1 MGGRQKVSASGLD
14 PEPGNEAHKTEAF
27 VAEHMQVVLG
37 GTFDPVHDGH
47 WALFTRAFELGDVT
61 VGLTSDD
68 LANQSRYR
76 DRYVR
81 PFEARRADLR
91 EELAG
96 FAEEHGREFEVR
108 QLDEPTGIAVEPGF
122 DVLIVSPE
130 TKEGGERINDI
141 REEGGLS
148 PLQIEVVP
156 HERAED
162 GGIISSTRITRG
174 EIDEHGNLTPD
185 AEPRR
190 PPSEEQ

>member
-1 MGGRQKVSASGLD
+1 
-14 PEPGNEAHKTEAF
+14 
-27 VAEHMQVVLG
+27 MQVVLG

-47 WALFTRAFELGDVT
+47 RALFERAFELGDVT

-81 PFEARRADLR
+81 PFEARRRDLR
-91 EELAG
+91 AELSA
-96 FAEEHGREFEVR
+96 FAERFER
-108 QLDEPTGIAVEPGF
+108 TFEIRKLTEPTGIAVEPNF

-130 TKEGGERINDI
+130 TKGGGERINEI
-141 REEGGLS
+141 RAEEGS
-148 PLQIEVVP
+148 DPLQIAVVP

-162 GGIISSTRITRG
+162 GDIISSTRITRG

-185 AEPRR
+185 AQQRR
-190 PPSEEQ
+190 SPIGE

>member
-1 MGGRQKVSASGLD
+1 MSGAVD
-14 PEPGNEAHKTEAF
+14 RG
-27 VAEHMQVVLG
+27 HMEVVLG

-47 WALFTRAFELGDVT
+47 RALFSRAFELGNVT
-61 VGLTSDD
+61 VGLTSDE

-81 PFEARRADLR
+81 PFEERRRDLR
-91 EELAG
+91 GELED
-96 FAEEHGREFEVR
+96 FAERYERTYEIR
-108 QLDEPTGIAVEPGF
+108 KLTEPTGIAVEPPF
-122 DVLIVSPE
+122 EVLIVSPE
-130 TKEGGERINDI
+130 TKEGGEKINDI
-141 REEGGLS
+141 REDEGLA

-190 PPSEEQ
+190 PRASE